1 MVTRTLEK
9 TRCIREFSET
19 LYKLYQWEREE
30 RLPLYL
36 LQILLAKE
44 RDSIV
49 ATNMSHSA
57 NICKTYEVVGK
68 MSVLCLVKLPKEERV
83 GVSPSFQLRVM

>member
-1 MVTRTLEK
+1 MITRTLKK

-19 LYKLYQWEREE
+19 SDMIKYKLYQWEREE

-44 RDSIV
+44 RDNIV
-49 ATNMSHSA
+49 ATNM
-57 NICKTYEVVGK
+57 
-68 MSVLCLVKLPKEERV
+68 
-83 GVSPSFQLRVM
+83 

>member
-49 ATNMSHSA
+49 ATNM
-57 NICKTYEVVGK
+57 
-68 MSVLCLVKLPKEERV
+68 
-83 GVSPSFQLRVM
+83 